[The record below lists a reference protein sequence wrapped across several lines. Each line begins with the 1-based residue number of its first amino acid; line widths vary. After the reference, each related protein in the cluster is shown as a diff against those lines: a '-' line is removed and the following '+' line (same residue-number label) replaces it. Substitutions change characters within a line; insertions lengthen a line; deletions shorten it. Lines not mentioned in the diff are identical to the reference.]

1 MSIETNATYKAEPLK
16 PKELRG
22 RFLTRYELE
31 TVINFNKEETDAIVF
46 TYEKAWQK
54 HIEKRMGIQPYLDNG
69 FGGKS
74 YKIPKNRIRKPLA
87 FRTGAK
93 RTLSPERKKQLAE
106 TLKRAREQR

>member
-1 MSIETNATYKAEPLK
+1 MPIENNGVYKAEPLK

-31 TVINFNKEETDAIVF
+31 TVINFNKEEDMAVVF
-46 TYEKAWQK
+46 TYEKSWQK